1 MIGVIDAVLAAAIAG
16 VLAVLVG
23 LSLGIVLAAGGIAF
37 VVAFAAITRY
47 AISIVVDFQEH
58 VVSRFPTPPGART

>member
-1 MIGVIDAVLAAAIAG
+1 
-16 VLAVLVG
+16 VLAVLSG